1 MGFAAVVGSLNR
13 ILPPTLATLG
23 KMPIT
28 AWLIAD
34 LPDPDSPT
42 SAVTLPDKI
51 LKFALL
57 TA

>member
-1 MGFAAVVGSLNR
+1 
-13 ILPPTLATLG
+13 
-23 KMPIT
+23 MPIT

-34 LPDPDSPT
+34 FPDPDSPT
-42 SAVTLPDKI
+42 SAVTLPGKI